1 MFKLDLDRVRA
12 NVGKAA
18 TADLLERVTVYRDGM
33 EPAALDLIE
42 TELRRRGVSYQKQA
56 EFGEAHEKGVV
67 AIETRMKRAFADVKP
82 LRSQCCHDNCHQARN
97 RHLRDTGCVRSPCH
111 RGQDECPSQRIVLKY
126 YLPDAPQVDV
136 HKP

>member
-56 EFGEAHEKGVV
+56 EFGEAHEKGVL
-67 AIETRMKRAFADVKP
+67 RGRDGSP
-82 LRSQCCHDNCHQARN
+82 LRCCLCPHAAVEAQWHWHRLFGIVPIFPRRFAYCERHSPSN
-97 RHLRDTGCVRSPCH
+97 RGKLLPA
-111 RGQDECPSQRIVLKY
+111 PS
-126 YLPDAPQVDV
+126 APRLE
-136 HKP
+136 